1 MSVLLEREIGKKAL
15 LIGNEAL
22 VRGAYEAGLDY
33 ASCYPGTPSSEV
45 SNLLYELQGAGGF
58 RMDFATNE
66 KVAMEAV
73 AGASMGGLNCLTAMK
88 HVGLNVASDPLG
100 TLTYLG
106 VRGSLVV
113 YSADDPSMFSSQNE
127 QDNRQYAR
135 LFGLPC
141 FEPATAQ
148 EMKDMTVAAFALSAQ
163 MGMPVMVR
171 ATTRVA
177 HSRGVVELG
186 DIRPKAGP
194 RHYEKDYAF
203 VPLPGNAV
211 RHHKRLV
218 ERMRSLVP
226 VSDAS
231 PFNRVEGPADTRLG
245 VVASSAAVNYV
256 LDAVKECGLSDTV
269 GVFRLGMAW
278 PLPENALLEFLRGKD
293 TVLVLE
299 ELEPLVE
306 EALRAMAQKNGLTL
320 TDAINVFFQQSL
332 NAGGFP
338 FAVTEDNAEI
348 IKAKALSRLT
358 KQLQEAQDDPVSYS
372 EDEVYKMF
380 GVEK

>member
-15 LIGNEAL
+15 LMGNEAL

-163 MGMPVMVR
+163 MGMPVWFGRPPAWRTAAAWWSLATSAPRPGR
-171 ATTRVA
+171 ATMKRITR
-177 HSRGVVELG
+177 SCR
-186 DIRPKAGP
+186 
-194 RHYEKDYAF
+194 
-203 VPLPGNAV
+203 
-211 RHHKRLV
+211 
-218 ERMRSLVP
+218 
-226 VSDAS
+226 
-231 PFNRVEGPADTRLG
+231 
-245 VVASSAAVNYV
+245 
-256 LDAVKECGLSDTV
+256 C
-269 GVFRLGMAW
+269 
-278 PLPENALLEFLRGKD
+278 
-293 TVLVLE
+293 
-299 ELEPLVE
+299 
-306 EALRAMAQKNGLTL
+306 RAMPC
-320 TDAINVFFQQSL
+320 AITSVWSSVCAAWF
-332 NAGGFP
+332 
-338 FAVTEDNAEI
+338 
-348 IKAKALSRLT
+348 R
-358 KQLQEAQDDPVSYS
+358 
-372 EDEVYKMF
+372 
-380 GVEK
+380 